1 MATPL
6 FRTALVLGL
15 MSAVGPF
22 AIDMYLPALPAIGAG
37 LGGSVPAMQGTI
49 TAYFIAFGLAQMIY
63 GPWADQAGRKLP
75 ILVGLAVFLLGSVL
89 CAGAGS
95 VQALTAGRA
104 VQGLGAAAVMVV
116 PRAIVRD
123 LYTGHEATR
132 LMATIML
139 VISVSP
145 FLAPLAGALTMQ
157 AFGWRAIFAVLAA
170 AAALSI
176 LLAVLAQPE
185 TLPRDRRQPVSARVM
200 LATMA
205 MLLRHR
211 GFMALTLLGA
221 FAIASFFVFI
231 AQASFVYSAA
241 FGLTPT
247 QFSYAFA
254 VNALGFFASSQVAA
268 GLGMRFGA
276 RRVMVV
282 ASTGFAAA
290 TVGLWLLA
298 LAGLASLP
306 VTMAGLFL
314 GNAFLGLVIPTAMV
328 MALEDQGEAA
338 GMASS
343 LGGTIQML
351 AGGVLVAVTAPFFDG
366 TVLPMLS
373 AIALC
378 GALAFVLSRV
388 VAALPPA
395 APVPA
400 PGHQA

>member
-1 MATPL
+1 MASPL
-6 FRTALVLGL
+6 FRIALVLGL

-22 AIDMYLPALPAIGAG
+22 AIDMYLPALPQIGAG
-37 LGGSVPAMQGTI
+37 LGASVPVMQGTI

-75 ILVGLAVFLLGSVL
+75 VLTGLAIF
-89 CAGAGS
+89 AAGS
-95 VQALTAGRA
+95 VICALAPTVGVLSAGRA

-123 LYTGHEATR
+123 LYTGHAATR

-145 FLAPLAGALTMQ
+145 FLAPLAGALILQ
-157 AFGWRAIFAVLAA
+157 AFGWRAIFAVLTG
-170 AAALSI
+170 AAALSMA
-176 LLAVLAQPE
+176 LAWLAQPE
-185 TLPRDRRQPVSARVM
+185 TLPPERRQPVSARVL

-221 FAIASFFVFI
+221 CAIASFFVFI
-231 AQASFVYSAA
+231 AQASFVYAAA

-254 VNALGFFASSQVAA
+254 VNALGFFAASQVAA

-276 RRVMVV
+276 RRVMVL

-290 TVGLWLLA
+290 TLGLWALA
-298 LAGLASLP
+298 LVGLASLP
-306 VTMAGLFL
+306 VTIAGLFV

-351 AGGVLVAVTAPFFDG
+351 AGGVLVALTAPFFDG
-366 TVLPMLS
+366 SVLPMLT
-373 AIALC
+373 AIGLC
-378 GALAFVLSRV
+378 GALTLGLSRV
-388 VAALPPA
+388 VAALPPEGQA
-395 APVPA
+395 A
-400 PGHQA
+400 G

>member
-6 FRTALVLGL
+6 FRIALVLGL

-37 LGGSVPAMQGTI
+37 LGATVPAMQGTI

-75 ILVGLAVFLLGSVL
+75 VLTGLAIF
-89 CAGAGS
+89 AAGS
-95 VQALTAGRA
+95 VICALAPTVGVLSAGRA

-157 AFGWRAIFAVLAA
+157 AFGWRAIFGLLTG
-170 AAALSI
+170 AAALSMA
-176 LLAVLAQPE
+176 LALLAQPE
-185 TLPRDRRQPVSARVM
+185 TLPPERRQPVSARAM
-200 LATMA
+200 LATMGA
-205 MLLRHR
+205 LLRHR
-211 GFMALTLLGA
+211 GFVALTLLGA

-231 AQASFVYSAA
+231 AQASFVYAAA

-254 VNALGFFASSQVAA
+254 VNALGFFAASQVAA

-276 RRVMVV
+276 RRVMVL

-298 LAGLASLP
+298 LAGLATLP
-306 VTMAGLFL
+306 VTMAGLFV

-351 AGGVLVAVTAPFFDG
+351 AGGALVAATAPLFDG

-373 AIALC
+373 AIGLC
-378 GALAFVLSRV
+378 GALTFVLSRV
-388 VAALPPA
+388 VAGLPAEGQA
-395 APVPA
+395 AD
-400 PGHQA
+400 